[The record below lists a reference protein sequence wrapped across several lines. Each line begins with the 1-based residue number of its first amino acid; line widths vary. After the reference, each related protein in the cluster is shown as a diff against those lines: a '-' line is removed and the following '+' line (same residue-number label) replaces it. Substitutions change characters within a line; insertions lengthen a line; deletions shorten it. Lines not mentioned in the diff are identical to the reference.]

1 VPGLV
6 SLVMNK
12 TPVKTLEGLGKFPS
26 LKEVFFGDTDEL
38 VSLGDVGKCAT
49 LTFLKGLA
57 ANGLTEI
64 ETLRECKALNT
75 LNLDESEALTEAHV
89 ATLEFL
95 MKNCDALETL
105 ELPEQIRD
113 KVDLGYLKRASGPD
127 DRAGYIYDMA
137 WPPAGEIESAK
148 PGAATIAN
156 STAPAVQI
164 PPEVSPA
171 VPQPTAAPAP
181 PPVPTRAVETPVSA
195 LSYEPAPALASVPL
209 PMPPAN
215 VARELPIQETDP
227 DDIEAEVLGST

>member
-1 VPGLV
+1 
-6 SLVMNK
+6 
-12 TPVKTLEGLGKFPS
+12 
-26 LKEVFFGDTDEL
+26 
-38 VSLGDVGKCAT
+38 
-49 LTFLKGLA
+49 
-57 ANGLTEI
+57 
-64 ETLRECKALNT
+64 LNT

-195 LSYEPAPALASVPL
+195 LSYEPAPALASVPP